1 MYLKPFKNFTYSI
14 VFQAL
19 RREENKDEV
28 PNLNFSPFTC
38 ILLNFFFPLIDIARF
53 FLSLKLQHC
62 RTIILLNKRKL

>member
-28 PNLNFSPFTC
+28 PNLNFSPFTS
-38 ILLNFFFPLIDIARF
+38 ILLNFFLPLIDIACF
-53 FLSLKLQHC
+53 ILSLKLQHC
-62 RTIILLNKRKL
+62 RTIILLNKRQL